1 MEGKQ
6 GAVDAASWWEG
17 SIHEATARTPPRGST
32 PRDGPSSQEA
42 AWSGF
47 IFHFWAILNMQTQTH
62 IVTKQD
68 AMGPPGADTP
78 LPKFLPCLWFVENLE
93 PPWPSSNSKA

>member
-1 MEGKQ
+1 MLPAG
-6 GAVDAASWWEG
+6 GRAASTRPQHG
-17 SIHEATARTPPRGST
+17 HLHRGST